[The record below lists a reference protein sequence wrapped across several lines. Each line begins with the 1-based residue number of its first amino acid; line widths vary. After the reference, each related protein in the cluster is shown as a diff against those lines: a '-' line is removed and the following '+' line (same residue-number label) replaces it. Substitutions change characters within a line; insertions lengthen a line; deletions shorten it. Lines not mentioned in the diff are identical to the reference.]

1 MLPPVLP
8 RELAAGARI
17 GTVLVFG
24 GSFDP
29 VHRGHVAMA
38 AAARAWLAEQAPP
51 DEPQPWIVFV
61 PAGRSP
67 HKTVGPI
74 APGVARIEMLRA
86 AWNAVGGGGG
96 ARASE
101 RNVCV
106 WDDELRRSESLA
118 SADDATYTIDT
129 VRRLHAAL
137 VSAGHTGATLR
148 LLIGADQA
156 LGFHRWREPRAIID
170 LAEPVV
176 MVRGVMAEARHL
188 RAALARFD
196 VWTPAELDAWATRL
210 ADAPA
215 VDASSTQIRTA
226 LTNGDWATAQ
236 RMLDP
241 AVLEIIRRDGLYT
254 SR

>member
-1 MLPPVLP
+1 MTSPTLP
-8 RELAAGARI
+8 RELAAAAAGAAGRV

-38 AAARAWLAEQAPP
+38 AAARAWLQDRAGPGAPM
-51 DEPQPWIVFV
+51 PWIVCV

-67 HKTVGPI
+67 HKAIGPV
-74 APGVARIEMLRA
+74 APGAARIEMLRA
-86 AWNAVGGGGG
+86 AWAQQ
-96 ARASE
+96 
-101 RNVCV
+101 RNVCI
-106 WDDELRRSESLA
+106 WDDELRRSESA
-118 SADDATYTIDT
+118 ANADTATYTIDT
-129 VRRLHAAL
+129 LRRLRAAL
-137 VSAGHTGATLR
+137 DSAQQHGATLR

-156 LGFHRWREPRAIID
+156 LGFHRWREPHAIVD

-196 VWTPAELDAWATRL
+196 VWTPAELDAWTTRL
-210 ADAPA
+210 AEAPA
-215 VDASSTQIRTA
+215 VDASSTQIRRA
-226 LTNGDWATAQ
+226 LAAGDWATAK

-241 AVLEIIRRDGLYT
+241 AVLEIIRRDKLYG
-254 SR
+254 

>member
-1 MLPPVLP
+1 
-8 RELAAGARI
+8 
-17 GTVLVFG
+17 
-24 GSFDP
+24 
-29 VHRGHVAMA
+29 MA
-38 AAARAWLAEQAPP
+38 AAAREWLAQHAPP
-51 DEPQPWIVFV
+51 TAPPPWIVLV

-67 HKTVGPI
+67 HKTIGPI
-74 APGVARIEMLRA
+74 APGAARIEMLRA
-86 AWNAVGGGGG
+86 AWQACQE
-96 ARASE
+96 RAAQ
-101 RNVCV
+101 RDVCI
-106 WDDELRRSESLA
+106 WDDELHRSESLA
-118 SADDATYTIDT
+118 RADDATYTIDT
-129 VRRLHAAL
+129 LRRLHAAL
-137 VSAGHTGATLR
+137 ASAGHTGTRLR

-196 VWTPAELDAWATRL
+196 FWTPAELDAWATRL

-226 LTNGDWATAQ
+226 LSAGDWETPQ

-241 AVLEIIRRDGLYT
+241 AVLEIIRREGLYQ
-254 SR
+254 